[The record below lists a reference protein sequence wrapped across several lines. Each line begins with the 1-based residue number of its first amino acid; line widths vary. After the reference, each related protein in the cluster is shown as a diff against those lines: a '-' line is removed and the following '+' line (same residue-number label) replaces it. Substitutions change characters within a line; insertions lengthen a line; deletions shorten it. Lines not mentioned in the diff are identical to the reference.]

1 VAAAL
6 LAVALLTWFRTASS
20 SVAMGSFGR
29 RINWLAFGFEDF
41 FEDFNVFLE
50 PLRGMVVLDGDL
62 LGGVGWLKSCGIA
75 LQTVFGTDIVLRWD
89 CSVCCFVYLQSSETF
104 I

>member
-1 VAAAL
+1 
-6 LAVALLTWFRTASS
+6 
-20 SVAMGSFGR
+20 MGSFGR

-62 LGGVGWLKSCGIA
+62 LGGVG
-75 LQTVFGTDIVLRWD
+75 
-89 CSVCCFVYLQSSETF
+89 
-104 I
+104 

>member
-20 SVAMGSFGR
+20 SVAKGSFGR
-29 RINWLAFGFEDF
+29 RISWLAFGFEDF
-41 FEDFNVFLE
+41 FEDFYVFLE
-50 PLRGMVVLDGDL
+50 PLRGMVVVLDGDL

-75 LQTVFGTDIVLRWD
+75 LQTVFGTDIVLR
-89 CSVCCFVYLQSSETF
+89 
-104 I
+104 